1 MTDTSSSDRM
11 RIDKWLWAAR
21 FYKTRAL
28 AVDEIHK
35 GRVRV
40 KEQECKPARDVKA
53 GDCISLRQGYATR
66 TVVVCALSN
75 RRGPAP
81 EAQKL
86 YQETDE
92 SLALRAALSEQRR
105 LAPEP
110 AHSIVQGRPTKR
122 DRRQLQEARSAN
134 NQGPWGDRWSASLDD

>member
-1 MTDTSSSDRM
+1 M

-40 KEQECKPARDVKA
+40 NDQECKPARDIRV
-53 GDCISLRQGYATR
+53 GDCISVRQGYAIR
-66 TVVVCALSN
+66 SVVVRGLSG

-81 EAQKL
+81 EAQLL
-86 YQETDE
+86 YQETEE
-92 SLALRAALSEQRR
+92 SLALRTALSEQRR

-110 AHSIVQGRPTKR
+110 ADSISQGRPTKR
-122 DRRQLQEARSAN
+122 NRRQLQGMRA
-134 NQGPWGDRWSASLDD
+134 QGSKPWGDRWSASIND

>member
-1 MTDTSSSDRM
+1 MTESSSTDRM

-40 KEQECKPARDVKA
+40 NDQECKPARDVKV
-53 GDCISLRQGYATR
+53 GDSISLRQGYATR
-66 TVVVCALSN
+66 SMTVCALSH

-86 YQETDE
+86 YQETEE
-92 SLALRAALSEQRR
+92 SLALRAALSTAP
-105 LAPEP
+105 LALE
-110 AHSIVQGRPTKR
+110 
-122 DRRQLQEARSAN
+122 
-134 NQGPWGDRWSASLDD
+134 